1 MALITASTIALAMLV
16 VATLTLWLV
25 ATVRHAF
32 RV

>member
-16 VATLTLWLV
+16 VVMFTLWLV